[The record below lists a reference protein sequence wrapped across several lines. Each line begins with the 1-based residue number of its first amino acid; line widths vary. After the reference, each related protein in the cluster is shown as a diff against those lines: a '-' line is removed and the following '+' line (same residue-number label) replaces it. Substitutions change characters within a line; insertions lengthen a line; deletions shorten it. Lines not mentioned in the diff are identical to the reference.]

1 MGFENQET
9 KEEQKSKK
17 SKRLSAEEIV
27 ILYSTKIAEIFAGN
41 TKEGATDSAA
51 TTRQAVKLTLIG
63 ARQLLDQFARDAQ
76 YTGKFTKKDLE
87 LFVKEYNK
95 SANAQLETV
104 VRAAKEQISPAASED
119 EARKV
124 ISNLLTTTYPSFFN
138 PETFAKDFIWSRI
151 NFADEASLTG
161 KSLEALQRVRGIV
174 NQYGKYVISPIEL
187 ENAAKKIARK
197 EITENE
203 FIAELNQSAT
213 RDYPNLA
220 NRLASTPGSTPK
232 ALVQNYINY
241 MAAKL
246 EMDPGTIDLDNPY
259 IQKAIRPDG
268 PGGSQPMMSIPDFDR
283 LLEFSPEMEEATK
296 SIDRARQA
304 ATSLARAMGFGV

>member
-1 MGFENQET
+1 VSVENQQT
-9 KEEQKSKK
+9 KEEQKKGK
-17 SKRLSAEEIV
+17 PKRLTNEQIMLLITGSINQALAGSDEER
-27 ILYSTKIAEIFAGN
+27 
-41 TKEGATDSAA
+41 ATDSRAV
-51 TTRQAVKLTLIG
+51 TRQAIKLTPVA
-63 ARQLLDQFARDAQ
+63 ARQLLDQFARDIQ
-76 YTGKFTKKDLE
+76 YPGKFTKKDLD

-104 VRAAKEQISPAASED
+104 VRAAKEQITPGASEG

-124 ISNLLTTTYPSFFN
+124 VSNLLSTSYPNFFN
-138 PETFAKDFIWSRI
+138 PETFTKDFIWSRI

-161 KSLEALQRVRGIV
+161 KSLAALQRARGIV
-174 NQYGKYVISPIEL
+174 NQYGKYIIAPIEL
-187 ENAAKKIARK
+187 ENYAKRIARG
-197 EITENE
+197 EISDVE
-203 FIAELNQSAT
+203 FVAELNQKAA

-220 NRLASTPGSTPK
+220 NRLSSTPGATPK
-232 ALVQNYINY
+232 SLVQNYINY
-241 MAAKL
+241 MAEKL
-246 EMDPGTIDLDNPY
+246 EMDANMIDLDHPY

-283 LLEFSPEMEEATK
+283 LLEFSPEIEGTTK